1 MPVVVRFKLEVEEAG
16 GGIADS
22 QLISAAFDEAGGMT
36 LYEVATAV
44 TDQAIPIS
52 TTTGVTTIQGFYIKS
67 DQTISLRQ
75 VAADTAWSVTANRPL
90 LVTGT
95 SMTALLVSND
105 SGSTANIRLR
115 VWGT

>member
-1 MPVVVRFKLEVEEAG
+1 MAVVVKFKIEVESIG
-16 GGIADS
+16 GGVSDGHV
-22 QLISAAFDEAGGMT
+22 ISAAFDEGGGMMS
-36 LYEVATAV
+36 YELADGT

-52 TTTGVTTIQGFYIKS
+52 TTTGVTTIQAFYIRS

-75 VAADTAWSVTANRPL
+75 IAADTAWSVTAYRPL

-95 SMTALLVSND
+95 SMTALLATNA
-105 SGSTANIRLR
+105 SGSTANIKIG

>member
-1 MPVVVRFKLEVEEAG
+1 MAVVVRFKCEVEEAG

-22 QLISAAFDEAGGMT
+22 LLLSVAFDEGGGMT
-36 LYEVATAV
+36 NYEVATAV

-52 TTTGVTTIQGFYIKS
+52 TTTGVTTIEGFYIKS

-75 VAADTAWSVTANRPL
+75 VAADTAWTVTANRPL

-95 SMTALLVSND
+95 SMTALLISNA
-105 SGSTANIRLR
+105 SGSTANIKLR